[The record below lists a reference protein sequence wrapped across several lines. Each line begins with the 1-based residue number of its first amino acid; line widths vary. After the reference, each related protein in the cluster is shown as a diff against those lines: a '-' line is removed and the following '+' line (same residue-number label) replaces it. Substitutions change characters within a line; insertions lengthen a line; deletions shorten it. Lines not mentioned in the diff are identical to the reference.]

1 MSVPEL
7 VHIITHSVMTEVPS
21 ERAALKWV
29 FSDFKETFA
38 TQWVDIK
45 SPSDLPEF
53 SLSTSQAKFTAT
65 FWSKTKPIALRRAN
79 LH

>member
-1 MSVPEL
+1 MPVPEFL
-7 VHIITHSVMTEVPS
+7 HIITHSVKAEVPS
-21 ERAALKWV
+21 ERATLQWV
-29 FSDFKETFA
+29 FADFKEAFA

-45 SPSDLPEF
+45 SSSVLPEF

-65 FWSKTKPIALRRAN
+65 FWSKMKPIALRRAN